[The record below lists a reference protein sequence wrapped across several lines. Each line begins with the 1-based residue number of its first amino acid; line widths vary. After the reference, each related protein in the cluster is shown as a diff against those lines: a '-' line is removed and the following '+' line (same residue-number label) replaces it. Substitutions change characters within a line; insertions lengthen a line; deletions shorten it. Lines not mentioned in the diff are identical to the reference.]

1 MLILSRTF
9 SSSCVL
15 RQDKFLISGTEMTRE
30 QILAIRPAL
39 RAVAHWLVLVDW
51 DLWETRPYVV
61 VDPFA
66 PNSLLYLN
74 QADYLSLGRTCVS
87 NDLPLM
93 VIATPSVVRPSPVG
107 PKSADGGSGTS
118 SQNSPLP
125 VGFESKWSR
134 SSRAS
139 WKTFLDFRSK
149 VRKGVPTVQGS
160 TMVSEDPKTI
170 VRTVM
175 LWGRE
180 LLHYTE
186 VKNSGGFHELLHHVA
201 RHLAMLLQHNGQM
214 GAIKHLKTALFVLY
228 SYMSGNPIKCS
239 VAIGWGI
246 RLTNGLPS
254 YWPRA
259 LRDMIRSG
267 NLPVIRVVASILN
280 LYRAMDAKHPEF
292 STASITAPH
301 PNFEGNQTWAEYE
314 KFVSEIFPKLL
325 STHFESGKLPEF
337 KYESA
342 FGMLI
347 RSAGANLSGPSI
359 ASAIFDAQAWAAEP
373 KNHVLDWFR
382 MHRDSL
388 SVQTMEALEIEHGAT
403 PQCAYREGF
412 HDEEGT
418 NNPYGPLVPESGGL
432 TANGLLM
439 ATRVTPNF
447 GLKGSPILSRLHTID
462 EPAGKVRVVA
472 ICDYWTQVA
481 LKPVHEFLFT
491 LLKGI
496 ASNDATFDQDGVVHA
511 YFQRGLSP
519 HWSFDLK
526 TATDSIPLALYKA
539 VLYPLLRAEGES
551 PDVVRERVDRWAS
564 ILTDRD
570 FYLPVKEG
578 QEVPLK
584 VRYGTGQPMG
594 ALSSWAS
601 MALVHHSL
609 VQFAHYKATS
619 RVEWYKDYL
628 VLGDDVDIASLEAV
642 STAYRNVCAD
652 FSITIGLAK
661 SLQSK
666 LNCFE
671 FANRRYIPAGDISP
685 LSFREELAC
694 STWTQRLE
702 FAKRILRRLG
712 KPLTEVSALLRR
724 AVTSAQWTVLTPEMS
739 GSRPLSI
746 LRLVHYCLLNPLQ
759 TKSGLEEL
767 RISSVLE
774 WITNVLPDEDV
785 AIIRRIKVDKVQ
797 VRNLSRRLVEHLRKK
812 VFEEFRRRVEGKA
825 LFHWM
830 HYEAP
835 PADPIRIKL
844 EVASTASFGQNVPLA
859 NYLAGQIGQ
868 LPRVPDCARSVI
880 DAAVAIIDE
889 QILAHRGQNTVLS
902 FAPPLSPVFWRYFRL
917 SVWETNRRILT
928 DLLKLWDRADD
939 MAKRLPPL
947 APQMYERDIV
957 VGPDFE
963 LNTLGEW
970 IQLWIEVLSLPKAVT
985 IDLTKSLNYNLDY
998 NSHRSYVDSK
1008 MAIPGHVPPVNP
1020 ETIYGPMLE
1029 LATTV
1034 AEFAGVSIPNLP
1046 FFGDAKKGKQWIKS
1060 LSRSQARFKKWSEA
1074 KALVDLSYS
1083 YYEKLYKKPRYGS
1096 LSFVLQ
1102 GARVGAVGGS
1112 NGEGGHSSGS

>member
-1 MLILSRTF
+1 MLILTRSF
-9 SSSCVL
+9 SSSFVL
-15 RQDKFLISGTEMTRE
+15 QQDKFLISGTEMTRE

-39 RAVAHWLVLVDW
+39 RAVAHWLVLVDR
-51 DLWETRPYVV
+51 DLWETRPNVV
-61 VDPFA
+61 VDPFS
-66 PNSLLYLN
+66 PTSLLYLN

-93 VIATPSVVRPSPVG
+93 VIATPSVQFPDPVG
-107 PKSADGGSGTS
+107 LVPKDKTS

-125 VGFESKWSR
+125 VGFESKWSK

-149 VRKGVPTVQGS
+149 VRKGVPAVSGS

-201 RHLAMLLQHNGQM
+201 RHLSNLILHNGQM

-228 SYMSGNPIKCS
+228 SFMSGNPIKCS

-280 LYRAMDAKHPEF
+280 LYRAMDAKHPPL

-301 PNFEGNQTWAEYE
+301 PVLEGNQTWVEYQQ
-314 KFVSEIFPKLL
+314 FVSEVFPKLL
-325 STHFESGKLPEF
+325 ATHFEDGKLPSF

-342 FGMLI
+342 IGTLI
-347 RSAGANLSGPSI
+347 RSAGANFSCPSSS
-359 ASAIFDAQAWAAEP
+359 SALLDAKAWMEAPE
-373 KNHVLDWFR
+373 NHVLKWFA
-382 MHRDSL
+382 MHKDHPM
-388 SVQTMEALEIEHGAT
+388 VQIMEALSLEHSAT
-403 PQCAYREGF
+403 PSLSAHREGF
-412 HDEEGT
+412 HDADST
-418 NNPYGPLVPESGGL
+418 DKPFGPLVPESGGL

-439 ATRVTPNF
+439 AMRLTPATALR
-447 GLKGSPILSRLHTID
+447 GCQPILSRLHTID

-491 LLKGI
+491 LLRGI
-496 ASNDATFDQDGVVHA
+496 ASNDATFDQDGVVQA
-511 YFQRGLSP
+511 YFERDLSP

-539 VLYPLLRAEGES
+539 VLYPILRAEGEEPS
-551 PDVVRERVDRWAS
+551 LTRERVDRWAS

-570 FYLPVKEG
+570 FYLPVDEG
-578 QEVPLK
+578 QEVPQK

-609 VQFAHYKATS
+609 VQFAHHKATS

-628 VLGDDVDIASLEAV
+628 VLGDDVDIATLETV
-642 STAYRNVCAD
+642 STAYKELCAD

-671 FANRRYIPAGDISP
+671 FANRRYIPAGDVSP

-712 KPLTEVSALLRR
+712 KPLTEVPALLRR

-739 GSRPLSI
+739 GRRPLSVT
-746 LRLVHYCLLNPLQ
+746 RLVHYCLLNPLQ
-759 TKSGLEEL
+759 TKSVREEL
-767 RISSVLE
+767 NISSVLD
-774 WITNVLPDEDV
+774 WITYVLPEED
-785 AIIRRIKVDKVQ
+785 IPRIREIKVDNVLA
-797 VRNLSRRLVEHLRKK
+797 RNLSRRLVEHLREKI
-812 VFEEFRRRVEGKA
+812 FEEFQRRVAGEK
-825 LFHWM
+825 LFEWM
-830 HYEAP
+830 HLQATNDEV
-835 PADPIRIKL
+835 INTLKL
-844 EVASTASFGQNVPLA
+844 PLASFTTLGQNTPLA
-859 NYLAGQIGQ
+859 NWLAGQIGQ
-868 LPRVPDCARSVI
+868 LPRVPACARETI
-880 DAAVAIIDE
+880 DAGLEIIDE
-889 QILAHRGQNTVLS
+889 QILAHREADMALS
-902 FAPPLSPVFWRYFRL
+902 FAPPLSPVFWQYIRL
-917 SVWETNRRILT
+917 SVWQTNKLILA
-928 DLLKLWDRADD
+928 DLFKLWDRADD
-939 MAKRLPPL
+939 MVKRLPPL
-947 APQMYERDIV
+947 SARMYERDFV
-957 VGPDFE
+957 AGPDF
-963 LNTLGEW
+963 NVVPLGEW
-970 IQLWIEVLSLPKAVT
+970 LQLWVDVLSLPKAVT
-985 IDLTKSLNYNLDY
+985 MDLSRSFNWNLDY
-998 NSHRSYVDSK
+998 NSARERLDQK
-1008 MAIPGHVPPVNP
+1008 MRAPGMKPPVDP
-1020 ETIYGPMLE
+1020 ETIYGPLLE

-1046 FFGDAKKGKQWIKS
+1046 FFGDSKKGKMWIKS
-1060 LSRSQARFKKWSEA
+1060 LSRASARHRLWSTNV
-1074 KALVDLSYS
+1074 ALVRLSESYS
-1083 YYEKLYKKPRYGS
+1083 EKLFKKPRYGS
-1096 LSFVLQ
+1096 LAFVLQ
-1102 GARVGAVGGS
+1102 G
-1112 NGEGGHSSGS
+1112 EK